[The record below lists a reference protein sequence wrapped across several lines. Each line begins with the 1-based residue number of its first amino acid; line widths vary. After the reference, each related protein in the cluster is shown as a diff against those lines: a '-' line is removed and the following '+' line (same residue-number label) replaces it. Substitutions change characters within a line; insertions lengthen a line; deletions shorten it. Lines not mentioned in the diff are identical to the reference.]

1 LQNLRRVVLFI
12 LGIVVLLAAVTADPV
27 HLFALLAALLLL
39 GVVTWDQ
46 IEAIIRNR
54 KPDT

>member
-1 LQNLRRVVLFI
+1 MQNVRRVVLFI